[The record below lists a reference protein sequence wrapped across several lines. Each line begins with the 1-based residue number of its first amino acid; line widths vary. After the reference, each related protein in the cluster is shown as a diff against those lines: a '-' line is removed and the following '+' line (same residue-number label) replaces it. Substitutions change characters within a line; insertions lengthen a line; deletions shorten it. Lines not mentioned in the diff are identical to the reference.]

1 MNEFGDE
8 MLKDT
13 YHLLLEL
20 QFILS
25 SLSPTVCIHIGKDK
39 EVIYH
44 TLGILFYLFFPFF
57 LGCMTILPTILFLIT
72 RVLKETAVKSADN
85 QVPPPVTAAL
95 QGIKTIVTLPT
106 VKTDETQKQWTG
118 LIRSTL
124 ASILEDSQPGKW
136 FSSV

>member
-1 MNEFGDE
+1 

-13 YHLLLEL
+13 YHFLPEL
-20 QFILS
+20 QFIS
-25 SLSPTVCIHIGKDK
+25 SPVSPIICIHVGKDK
-39 EVIYH
+39 DVIYH
-44 TLGILFYLFFPFF
+44 ASEILFFFFF

-124 ASILEDSQPGKW
+124 ASILEDSQPGK
-136 FSSV
+136 

>member
-1 MNEFGDE
+1 
-8 MLKDT
+8 
-13 YHLLLEL
+13 
-20 QFILS
+20 
-25 SLSPTVCIHIGKDK
+25 
-39 EVIYH
+39 
-44 TLGILFYLFFPFF
+44 
-57 LGCMTILPTILFLIT
+57 MTILPTILFLIT

-124 ASILEDSQPGKW
+124 ASILEYSQPGKW
-136 FSSV
+136 FPSAGELKLKRSGVCYSEKVSIVSAYNLIGFMSEG

>member
-1 MNEFGDE
+1 
-8 MLKDT
+8 
-13 YHLLLEL
+13 
-20 QFILS
+20 
-25 SLSPTVCIHIGKDK
+25 
-39 EVIYH
+39 
-44 TLGILFYLFFPFF
+44 
-57 LGCMTILPTILFLIT
+57 MTILPTILFLIT
-72 RVLKETAVKSADN
+72 RVLKETAIKSTDN

-136 FSSV
+136 SPSAGVKIQEKWIFCNEKASMVSAYNLI

>member
-1 MNEFGDE
+1 
-8 MLKDT
+8 
-13 YHLLLEL
+13 
-20 QFILS
+20 
-25 SLSPTVCIHIGKDK
+25 
-39 EVIYH
+39 
-44 TLGILFYLFFPFF
+44 
-57 LGCMTILPTILFLIT
+57 MTILPTILFLIT

-136 FSSV
+136 FPSAGELKFKKNGFCCNENVSMLSACNLM

>member
-1 MNEFGDE
+1 MRPYWERQRGYLPHFRNS
-8 MLKDT
+8 
-13 YHLLLEL
+13 
-20 QFILS
+20 ILS
-25 SLSPTVCIHIGKDK
+25 
-39 EVIYH
+39 
-44 TLGILFYLFFPFF
+44 FFFFFF
-57 LGCMTILPTILFLIT
+57 LGCMTVLPTILFLIT

-136 FSSV
+136 FPSAGELKFKKNGFCCNENVSMLSACNLM

>member
-1 MNEFGDE
+1 
-8 MLKDT
+8 
-13 YHLLLEL
+13 
-20 QFILS
+20 
-25 SLSPTVCIHIGKDK
+25 
-39 EVIYH
+39 
-44 TLGILFYLFFPFF
+44 
-57 LGCMTILPTILFLIT
+57 MTILPTILFLIT

-124 ASILEDSQPGKW
+124 ASILEDSQSGKC
-136 FSSV
+136 FPSAGVKTEKKKDFL

>member
-1 MNEFGDE
+1 MHPYWERQRAYLPY
-8 MLKDT
+8 LKNS
-13 YHLLLEL
+13 
-20 QFILS
+20 ILS
-25 SLSPTVCIHIGKDK
+25 
-39 EVIYH
+39 
-44 TLGILFYLFFPFF
+44 LFFPFF

-72 RVLKETAVKSADN
+72 KVLKETAVKSADN

-136 FSSV
+136 FPSAGVKIQEKCIFCSEKSSTVSACKLM

>member
-1 MNEFGDE
+1 MHPYWERQRAYLPHFKNSI
-8 MLKDT
+8 L
-13 YHLLLEL
+13 Y
-20 QFILS
+20 ILS
-25 SLSPTVCIHIGKDK
+25 
-39 EVIYH
+39 
-44 TLGILFYLFFPFF
+44 FF

-136 FSSV
+136 FPSAGVKIHEELVFCYENASMVSAYDLM

>member
-1 MNEFGDE
+1 

-13 YHLLLEL
+13 YHFLPEL
-20 QFILS
+20 QFIS
-25 SLSPTVCIHIGKDK
+25 SPVSPIICIHVGKDK
-39 EVIYH
+39 DVIYH
-44 TLGILFYLFFPFF
+44 ASEILFFFF

-124 ASILEDSQPGKW
+124 ASILEDSQPGK
-136 FSSV
+136 